1 MAALPANAQ
10 VPPDSV
16 ILRMVRDRIESGN
29 GAGDLN
35 PR

>member
-1 MAALPANAQ
+1 